1 MILKGGWEFCYSGY
15 AFELE
20 EYENMCIE
28 EQNNFA
34 MVLLPVTNQA
44 TTLLTLRITAQLIM
58 YYLGRTMFHG
68 GPFIKY

>member
-1 MILKGGWEFCYSGY
+1 MEVLITQKQGQVRISLKGGVIFTNWFRKDKILLNMILKGGWEFCYSGY

-34 MVLLPVTNQA
+34 MV
-44 TTLLTLRITAQLIM
+44 
-58 YYLGRTMFHG
+58 YYL
-68 GPFIKY
+68 